1 MTDNNRPTFRAAL
14 SNRTMQMTLG
24 AFAFIAAAAGA
35 ALALLL
41 ASFALDVVWLFRE
54 RHTGTS
60 VG

>member
-1 MTDNNRPTFRAAL
+1 MA
-14 SNRTMQMTLG
+14 
-24 AFAFIAAAAGA
+24 IVVAGA

-54 RHTGTS
+54 RHTGMS